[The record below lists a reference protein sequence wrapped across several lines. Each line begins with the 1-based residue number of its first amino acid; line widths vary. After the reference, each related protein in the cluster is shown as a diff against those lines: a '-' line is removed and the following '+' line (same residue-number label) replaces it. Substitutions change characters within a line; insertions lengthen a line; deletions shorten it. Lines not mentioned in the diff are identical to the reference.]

1 MNRLAQIE
9 EALRDLAAAFKDE
22 NWDAMAAVPLFDP
35 DASDE
40 SVDLDTATKL
50 LSKVNGLLAV
60 LSAEADSVR
69 TQLNDQPRIR
79 RATRAYL
86 SAEAASPSQR

>member
-69 TQLNDQPRIR
+69 TQLTDQPRIR
-79 RATRAYL
+79 RAPRADL